1 MVVMVFCIPPT
12 ASDTAYNSV
21 NSPEDILGYMSGH
34 AVLGARARVCFS
46 VPFFLYFIARIA
58 RTPSLF
64 FVNIMKNKPP

>member
-46 VPFFLYFIARIA
+46 VPFF
-58 RTPSLF
+58 
-64 FVNIMKNKPP
+64 FVFYSTNCSNSFLVFCEYHEK